1 MTTEL
6 WGVAYRRRCDGHH
19 KNSLLLRPP
28 AADATGPPTHPTPPR
43 CARFGLRSA
52 PAPGRI
58 RPTIRERMS
67 ATGLS
72 GGSGDDGAR
81 RI

>member
-58 RPTIRERMS
+58 RPPFDSVCRRPDFQAAAVTM
-67 ATGLS
+67 AL
-72 GGSGDDGAR
+72 GG
-81 RI
+81 